1 MNDLERLMIYKQFL
15 ELIYYTENIVLKYPK
30 IEKLSLVTSIKNQTY
45 LGMRKVIMAY
55 KEYNKEKRVLILRD
69 LDVDLKMIKV
79 FVRLSYKKK
88 YINRNNYYAWS
99 KKITNITNML
109 GGWIKSCVRQ

>member
-79 FVRLSYKKK
+79 FVRLAS
-88 YINRNNYYAWS
+88 
-99 KKITNITNML
+99 
-109 GGWIKSCVRQ
+109 